1 MVKELLVV
9 WEGQWF
15 KDIRNNELRREVA
28 CLEVTVVIGLGVG
41 LMGEEGFITSIEGLL
56 IFWEIIGR
64 GYTSPILLSI

>member
-1 MVKELLVV
+1 MVKELLVI

-64 GYTSPILLSI
+64 GDTSPI